1 MRILVMS
8 DIHANYTALE
18 AVLKAAGNVD
28 ETWCLGDL
36 VGYGPDPNA
45 VVEEVREIPNLVCLM
60 GNHDVAVTGR
70 MPLDT
75 FNGEARRSLMHHEKV
90 LSASNMDFMRSLPS
104 KSKVRGNA
112 TIAHGSPRDPLWEYI
127 LNTLTARLNFD
138 HFETPWCF
146 VGHSHI
152 QSVFVKDESTDRV
165 TVEQT
170 KPDQTIE
177 LRPKLILNPGSVGQ
191 PRDRD
196 PRAAYAIYDTE
207 ARTWT
212 PKRVMYNI
220 PEVQERIR
228 AAGLPEKHAVRIGE
242 GW

>member
-8 DIHANYTALE
+8 DIHANYTALQ
-18 AVLKAAGNVD
+18 AVLKDAGIVD

-45 VVEEVREIPNLVCLM
+45 VVEEIQEIKNLTCLM
-60 GNHDVAVTGR
+60 GNHDVGVVGR
-70 MPLDT
+70 MSLET
-75 FNGEARRSLMHHEKV
+75 FNGEAKRSLMHHEKV
-90 LSASNMDFMRSLPS
+90 LTASNMDFIRSLPS
-104 KSKVRGNA
+104 KTKTRGEA

-138 HFETPWCF
+138 HFDTPWCF

-152 QSVFVKDESTDRV
+152 QSVFVKDETSDRV

-170 KPDQTIE
+170 KPDVTIS

-212 PKRVMYNI
+212 PKRVEYNVA
-220 PEVQERIR
+220 EVQQRIR
-228 AAGLPEKHAVRIGE
+228 EAGLPEKHALRIGE

>member
-18 AVLKAAGNVD
+18 AVLKSAGEVD

-45 VVEEVREIPNLVCLM
+45 VVEEIREIKNLTCLL
-60 GNHDVAVTGR
+60 GNHDVAAIGK
-70 MPLDT
+70 MPLET
-75 FNGEARRSLMHHEKV
+75 FNGDARKSLMHHEKV
-90 LSASNMDFMRSLPS
+90 LSASNMDFLNSLPS
-104 KSKVRGNA
+104 KTKVRGEA
-112 TIAHGSPRDPLWEYI
+112 TMAHGSPRDPLWEYI
-127 LNTLTARLNFD
+127 LNTLSARLNFE
-138 HFETPWCF
+138 HFDTPWCF

-152 QSVFVKDESTDRV
+152 QCMFALDEQNDRV
-165 TVEQT
+165 TLEQV
-170 KPDQTIE
+170 KPDITIS
-177 LRPKLILNPGSVGQ
+177 LRSKLILNPGSVGQ

-196 PRAAYAIYDTE
+196 PRAAFAIYDTE

-212 PKRVMYNI
+212 PRRAEYNI
-220 PEVQERIR
+220 AEVQERIR
-228 AAGLPEKHAVRIGE
+228 SAGLPEKHAARIAE

>member
-18 AVLKAAGNVD
+18 AVLKDAGEVD

-45 VVEEVREIPNLVCLM
+45 VVEEVLEIKNLTCLM
-60 GNHDVAVTGR
+60 GNHDVALIGR
-70 MPLDT
+70 MSLET
-75 FNGEARRSLMHHEKV
+75 FNGDAKRSLEYHEKV
-90 LSASNMDFMRSLPS
+90 LSASNRDFIKTLPS
-104 KSKVRGNA
+104 KTKVRGEA
-112 TIAHGSPRDPLWEYI
+112 TMAHGSPRDPLWEYI
-127 LNTLTARLNFD
+127 LNATTASLNFD
-138 HFETPWCF
+138 HFDTPWCF

-152 QSVFVKDESTDRV
+152 QSVFSLNLENERV
-165 TVEQT
+165 TASQT
-170 KPDQTIE
+170 QPDVTLQ
-177 LRPKLILNPGSVGQ
+177 LQPRLILNPGSVGQ

-196 PRAAYAIYDTE
+196 PRAAYAIYDPQ

-220 PEVQERIR
+220 AEVQERIR
-228 AAGLPEKHAVRIGE
+228 AVGLPEKHAVRIGE

>member
-1 MRILVMS
+1 MRILVLS

-18 AVLKAAGNVD
+18 AVLKDAGEVD

-45 VVEEVREIPNLVCLM
+45 VVEEVRELKNLTCLL
-60 GNHDVAVTGR
+60 GNHDVAVIGK
-70 MPLDT
+70 MPLET
-75 FNGEARRSLMHHEKV
+75 FNGDAKRSLLHHEKV
-90 LSASNMDFMRSLPS
+90 LTATNMDFMRSLPS
-104 KSKVRGNA
+104 RVKVRGEA

-127 LNTLTARLNFD
+127 LNALTARLNFD
-138 HFETPWCF
+138 HFDTPWCF

-152 QSVFVKDESTDRV
+152 QSVFVRDDKSDRV

-170 KPDQTIE
+170 RPGVP
-177 LRPKLILNPGSVGQ
+177 LRLHPKLILNPGSVGQ

-212 PKRVMYNI
+212 PKRVAYNI
-220 PEVQERIR
+220 AEVQERIR
-228 AAGLPEKHAVRIGE
+228 SVGLPEKHAVRIAE

>member
-8 DIHANYTALE
+8 DIHANYTALL
-18 AVLKAAGNVD
+18 AVLKDAGAVD

-45 VVEEVREIPNLVCLM
+45 VVEEIQDIKNLTCLM
-60 GNHDVAVTGR
+60 GNHDVGVIGR
-70 MPLDT
+70 MSLET
-75 FNGEARRSLMHHEKV
+75 FNGEAKRSLMHHEKV
-90 LSASNMDFMRSLPS
+90 LTASNMDFIRSLPS
-104 KSKVRGNA
+104 KTKTRGEA

-152 QSVFVKDESTDRV
+152 QSIFVKDEKSDRV

-170 KPDQTIE
+170 KPDVTIS
-177 LRPKLILNPGSVGQ
+177 LHPKLILNPGSVGQ

-212 PKRVMYNI
+212 PKRVEYNI
-220 PEVQERIR
+220 AEVQQRIR
-228 AAGLPEKHAVRIGE
+228 EAGLPEKHAVRIGE